1 MDVTARRTKRMM
13 GKKRNLDPTPS
24 TFGLIPMVTSTLL
37 PLLLLINSFASLAA
51 AQTTPIPVVGVKTG
65 VDSKTGQRPIRRN
78 INDLYARGGPQWDL
92 YILALSEMQAMNESE
107 ELSYFSLAG
116 IHGLPHEVWNGVEQ
130 VEGAPDTGYCP
141 HGETIFA
148 TWHRPYVALFEQT
161 LVSHALAIASRY
173 PPSLLPAY
181 TDAAR
186 TLRLPF
192 WDWAS
197 DPSLP
202 YAAMN
207 DSIKVGNTPN
217 SSLASLSPPNTNGTG
232 GGSGAP
238 SGAVGVQVRNPLYSY
253 RFQEGSVMYQFDDTL
268 GLYPQ
273 TLRCKFEDFAE
284 DNKTVIKRWSEP
296 WVAEEGMK
304 EVGGQLRDSVYDL
317 FVRPDPRGWGA
328 GGFEDP
334 HNTVHN
340 NAGCGNGTMAN
351 IAWSAL
357 DPLFMLHHANTDR
370 LIALWQAIYYQ
381 NATFNYSF
389 PSGGQLGT
397 KRGTIL
403 TADSPLKPFHAE
415 FPATIGSGN
424 ATPPSDAGGFFHTSN
439 SVADL
444 RTFGY
449 TYPELNTDWQTPNKD
464 KLAAQVRQ
472 AVNKLYGSSDDGSAD
487 EQGQAGI
494 SGRDVDSDTLD
505 EEEDG
510 TVNDGGKKT
519 EENNKITFRRSRS
532 RSRSRSLSASSN
544 SKENEEEEER
554 GTTTT
559 SRDDGKQTE
568 ENNKITFR
576 SPRSISNFNSSP
588 KKNLKQKRQTYGS
601 QSPTKNYY
609 YTAELSVD
617 RSEVPLPCT
626 ISLIVNGV
634 VMGRMALLGMPMEGI
649 AKASMPLAR
658 PLKNVVKNG
667 EQQQGSQS
675 QKREVNGNEKMVG
688 KERRGRWSSTSRLSN
703 IEKVKLKSKGLGHV
717 DMTPKTII
725 PFLKGNMTVEIRSND
740 QTLTDPSTV
749 PSLHLEIQDW
759 EYVPRKNASE
769 FPIFQN
775 PRKWP
780 MGIRGPGGNGG
791 YGGGG
796 H

>member
-1 MDVTARRTKRMM
+1 
-13 GKKRNLDPTPS
+13 
-24 TFGLIPMVTSTLL
+24 
-37 PLLLLINSFASLAA
+37 
-51 AQTTPIPVVGVKTG
+51 
-65 VDSKTGQRPIRRN
+65 
-78 INDLYARGGPQWDL
+78 
-92 YILALSEMQAMNESE
+92 
-107 ELSYFSLAG
+107 
-116 IHGLPHEVWNGVEQ
+116 
-130 VEGAPDTGYCP
+130 
-141 HGETIFA
+141 
-148 TWHRPYVALFEQT
+148 
-161 LVSHALAIASRY
+161 
-173 PPSLLPAY
+173 
-181 TDAAR
+181 
-186 TLRLPF
+186 
-192 WDWAS
+192 
-197 DPSLP
+197 
-202 YAAMN
+202 
-207 DSIKVGNTPN
+207 
-217 SSLASLSPPNTNGTG
+217 
-232 GGSGAP
+232 
-238 SGAVGVQVRNPLYSY
+238 
-253 RFQEGSVMYQFDDTL
+253 
-268 GLYPQ
+268 
-273 TLRCKFEDFAE
+273 
-284 DNKTVIKRWSEP
+284 
-296 WVAEEGMK
+296 
-304 EVGGQLRDSVYDL
+304 
-317 FVRPDPRGWGA
+317 
-328 GGFEDP
+328 
-334 HNTVHN
+334 
-340 NAGCGNGTMAN
+340 
-351 IAWSAL
+351 
-357 DPLFMLHHANTDR
+357 MLHHANTDR

-449 TYPELNTDWQTPNKD
+449 TYPELNTDWQTPDKD

-494 SGRDVDSDTLD
+494 SGRDFDSDTLD

-544 SKENEEEEER
+544 YKENEEEEER

-725 PFLKGNMTVEIRSND
+725 PFLKGNMTVEIRSV
-740 QTLTDPSTV
+740 S
-749 PSLHLEIQDW
+749 
-759 EYVPRKNASE
+759 
-769 FPIFQN
+769 
-775 PRKWP
+775 
-780 MGIRGPGGNGG
+780 
-791 YGGGG
+791 
-796 H
+796 